1 VKDFPTKLL
10 QLLSVT
16 ALAPALCAQTAPVS
30 SPAPPSPPRVGRVSS
45 AISAA
50 ISASLPPFAP
60 VKVVPE
66 KLGVTDETVIRMAEF
81 VVTAPTLHL
90 TDRETLNK
98 LGLEQLLRQRYP
110 GASFKGQDPYRSA
123 LPNYAALMY
132 RDDIRLSRM
141 NDLKQFSAT
150 LRAMGMTSDA
160 KKLDKEIQH
169 TFIRRP
175 SWRDE
180 GMDKSYNNGR
190 R

>member
-1 VKDFPTKLL
+1 MTV
-10 QLLSVT
+10 
-16 ALAPALCAQTAPVS
+16 LAPALWAQTAPGPS
-30 SPAPPSPPRVGRVSS
+30 AAPPSPPRAGRVSS

-50 ISASLPPFAP
+50 ISARLPTFAP
-60 VKVVPE
+60 AKAAPE
-66 KLGVTDETVIRMAEF
+66 KLEVTDDTVIRMPKF

-90 TDRETLNK
+90 TDRETLTK

-110 GASFKGQDPYRSA
+110 GASLKGQDPYLSA

-132 RDDIRLSRM
+132 RDDARLSRM
-141 NDLKQFSAT
+141 NDLKQFAAT

-160 KKLDKEIQH
+160 KALDKEIQH
-169 TFIRRP
+169 IFIRRP

-180 GMDKSYNNGR
+180 GMDKSYNGGR